1 MSTQILEISVRV
13 ETRLFYSLSVNQLIE
28 LCTIEIKMVKERE
41 SYIQER
47 LEESSTVVLGA
58 RVAGTVR
65 VLVFSVHLP
74 PF

>member
-1 MSTQILEISVRV
+1 MSTRILEISVRV
-13 ETRLFYSLSVNQLIE
+13 ETRLFYSLSVNQLTE

-47 LEESSTVVLGA
+47 REESSTVVLGA
-58 RVAGTVR
+58 RVTGTVR
-65 VLVFSVHLP
+65 VLVFSVHLT